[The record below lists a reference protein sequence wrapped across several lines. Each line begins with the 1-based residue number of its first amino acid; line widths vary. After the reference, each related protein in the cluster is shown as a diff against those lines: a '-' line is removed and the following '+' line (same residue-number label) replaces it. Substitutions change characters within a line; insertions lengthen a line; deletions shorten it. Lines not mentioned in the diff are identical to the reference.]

1 MNASMQLRR
10 SVTLRL
16 LAGLLVLA
24 YAGPL
29 VGKDKD
35 AKAEKTTAKLLVK
48 VRGDALLEI
57 QGDPTKQTGPERG
70 FESPPL
76 DPTKEYEYT
85 LVAKWEPNNYTKITR
100 TYKVPVK
107 AGETVKVDMTKK
119 NPKII
124 DDIVIR
130 YVPTPPE
137 VVDLMCKM
145 GGVGKE
151 DVVYDLGCGDGRIVI
166 AAVGEKWGAK
176 KGVGVDLDPER
187 IKESK
192 ENAKKAGVEDKV
204 EFRMED
210 VFKVAKEE
218 IDQASVVMLYMSN
231 DTNEQLRPI
240 LQAKLKP
247 GSRIVSHRFLM
258 GDWKPDKTEKIEI
271 DEVPYEVH
279 LWTIKPKEEKPD
291 DKKEEKK
298 D

>member
-1 MNASMQLRR
+1 VA
-10 SVTLRL
+10 LRL

-35 AKAEKTTAKLLVK
+35 AKAEKAPAKLLVK
-48 VRGDALLEI
+48 IRGDAELLI
-57 QGDPTKQTGPERG
+57 QGDPTRQTGSDRG

-76 DPTKEYEYT
+76 DPGKEYVYT

-100 TYKVPVK
+100 TYKVDVK
-107 AGETVKVDMTKK
+107 AGETVRVDMTKK
-119 NPKII
+119 NPNFH

-130 YVPTPPE
+130 FVPTPDE
-137 VVDLMCKM
+137 VVQLMCKM
-145 GGVGKE
+145 AGVGKE
-151 DVVYDLGCGDGRIVI
+151 DIVYDLGCGDGRIVI

-192 ENAKKAGVEDKV
+192 ENAKKVGVEGKV
-204 EFRMED
+204 EFRKED

-258 GDWKPDKTEKIEI
+258 GDWKPDKTETVEVDGAEI
-271 DEVPYEVH
+271 EVH
-279 LWTIKPKEEKPD
+279 LWNIGPKEEKPD
-291 DKKEEKK
+291 DKKPDEKQEDK
-298 D
+298 QD